1 MRRFIPVDVFYFTV
15 ERLQAVF
22 LNLFILYL
30 REESI
35 FEEMLFR
42 LIYMCVY
49 MKVIIISC
57 YRSRWYIWSILGFI
71 LGVSYTFSRT
81 YRCQIYVN
89 HLVHVRIRYFSSTIE
104 RIRILRYTDRCT

>member
-1 MRRFIPVDVFYFTV
+1 MHRFIPVDVFYFTV

-42 LIYMCVY
+42 VICMCMY

-57 YRSRWYIWSILGFI
+57 NRSRWYIWSILGFI
-71 LGVSYTFSRT
+71 LGVLYTFSRT

-89 HLVHVRIRYFSSTIE
+89 HSVHVRIRYFSSTIE
-104 RIRILRYTDRCT
+104 RIRIPRYTDRRT